1 MCAGE
6 VVLAWLGTLW
16 GRGMWKQF
24 SMFVFSSRRRHT
36 RCALVTGVQTCALPI
51 FNAVIALEAQG
62 IAAPI
67 MLQNLGGA
75 ANIKNSAAVCSR
87 QRCRVSLEQ
96 MAERHRFSPPP
107 HRIRLIGEQAHT
119 GTGIDEP
126 QIQLSQVLRDRL

>member
-1 MCAGE
+1 MYRFVLLLICCA
-6 VVLAWLGTLW
+6 VFFSFLMIRRPPRSTRTDTLFPYTTLF
-16 GRGMWKQF
+16 R
-24 SMFVFSSRRRHT
+24 SVAHD
-36 RCALVTGVQTCALPI
+36 